1 MLCSLLGIKDK
12 RWAKNEYVQ
21 RNINPFIMGASKKRL
36 VEAPSDELKRI
47 QSKIKTGLSK
57 CHFPNFVYSGIKG
70 KSYVDNAK
78 EHQGRK
84 YVYKIDISA
93 FFPNTP
99 RDRVYQFYRYQLN
112 TSPDVAEMLTN
123 FSTSDL
129 DRDYSTKSSVEKF
142 IIGKGIRYN
151 NHLCTG
157 SPASPLLSFLVN
169 QPMFEEML
177 SLCKSRNICMTVYV
191 DDVFFSSEYRIDD
204 YFRRRIVEIVAK
216 YGYKISPK
224 KVRYY
229 NKCETKKVTGVI
241 IREDGTTAIP
251 NRLQRKVVDHVNSSS
266 NEDVKTLRG
275 CVVAARQID
284 PAAFP
289 SIIGSLKEKG
299 LMR

>member
-12 RWAKNEYVQ
+12 RWTKNEYVQ
-21 RNINPFIMGASKKRL
+21 RNIHPFIMGTSKKRL

-47 QSKIKTGLSK
+47 QSRIKTGLSK

-93 FFPNTP
+93 FFPNTS
-99 RDRVYQFYRYQLN
+99 RDRVYQFYRYQLKA
-112 TSPDVAEMLTN
+112 SPDVAEILTN
-123 FSTSDL
+123 LCTSDL
-129 DRDYSTKSSVEKF
+129 ERDYPNKSCVEDF
-142 IIGKGIRYN
+142 IIEKGIRYN

-177 SLCKSRNICMTVYV
+177 SLCNSRNIWMTVYV
-191 DDVFFSSEYRIDD
+191 DDVFFSSENKIDD
-204 YFRRRIVEIVAK
+204 YFRKRIIRIVSK
-216 YGYKISPK
+216 YGYNISSRK
-224 KVRYY
+224 LRYY
-229 NKCETKKVTGVI
+229 KKTEAKKVTGVI
-241 IREDGTTAIP
+241 IRENGTTAIP
-251 NRLQRKVVDHVNSSS
+251 NKLQKKVIDHIKSNN
-266 NEDVKTLRG
+266 NEDMKVLRG

-289 SIIGSLKEKG
+289 SIIGSLKDKG
-299 LMR
+299 LMH